1 MQDRKYTSRYPL
13 HLLHLVLFP
22 EVHVST
28 HIPVVSFCPAAHT
41 AEWSDDRLSQL
52 RQGILD
58 RDGLRS
64 RHAPRDQ
71 SGGFEIAKSSGKHP
85 LGDASEVSA
94 QLAVSMRSLLQR
106 KQDLGGPSADKN
118 RGGHFR
124 SLHRIHSVAFCET
137 SQRSN
142 LPHTFSSAVRHGL
155 SLPARARSTQLGTRV
170 YLSRIN
176 WRALPRFETAGQ
188 SRMDASEQSGLN
200 SYRGPVWPVRIR

>member
-1 MQDRKYTSRYPL
+1 M
-13 HLLHLVLFP
+13 
-22 EVHVST
+22 
-28 HIPVVSFCPAAHT
+28 CPAAHT
-41 AEWSDDRLSQL
+41 SEWSDDRLSQL

-71 SGGFEIAKSSGKHP
+71 SCGFEIAKSSGKHP

-94 QLAVSMRSLLQR
+94 QLPVSMRSLLQR

-118 RGGHFR
+118 RGGRLR

-155 SLPARARSTQLGTRV
+155 SLPARARPTQLGTRV

-176 WRALPRFETAGQ
+176 WRGLLRFETTGH

-200 SYRGPVWPVRIR
+200 SYCGPVWPVRIR